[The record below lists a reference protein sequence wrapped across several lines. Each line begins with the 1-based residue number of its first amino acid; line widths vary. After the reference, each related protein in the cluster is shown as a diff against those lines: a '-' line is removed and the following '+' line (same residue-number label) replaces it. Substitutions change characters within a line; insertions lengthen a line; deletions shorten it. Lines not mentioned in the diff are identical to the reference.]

1 MTGWRERTE
10 RLTEKNEIIKTARK
24 LADDGLIVRSWG
36 NVSCRAGGGSF
47 FITASGRDYRS
58 MGEDDIA
65 EVSVSDLSFRKGV
78 VPSSE
83 MRVHREVYRIKEDA
97 GFVIH
102 THQSNASAVS
112 AMGIREVMLKQ
123 GRAFPSGKVICADYG
138 PSGSAELAEA
148 CASAAAETEGRAV
161 IMRNHGAL
169 CWGRDAA
176 EALEAAQ
183 ELEKLCGD
191 HLELMGIEQW
201 KKEEKN
207 TGAYRDEEGR
217 LWNRHPVVLK
227 ITEERDRLCAYLD
240 DFAQIAGAFADIKT
254 DLKEDDIKT
263 AEEQSVPLLIK
274 GMGALCQAARP
285 EDEEALFAVTEKN
298 CRAALAGWAAG
309 AKPLDSRSCILMR
322 EKYVNSYSRLFK

>member
-1 MTGWRERTE
+1 
-10 RLTEKNEIIKTARK
+10 
-24 LADDGLIVRSWG
+24 
-36 NVSCRAGGGSF
+36 
-47 FITASGRDYRS
+47 

-169 CWGRDAA
+169 CWEEMRRKR
-176 EALEAAQ
+176 L
-183 ELEKLCGD
+183 KPRRS
-191 HLELMGIEQW
+191 W
-201 KKEEKN
+201 KN
-207 TGAYRDEEGR
+207 CAGSSGAYG
-217 LWNRHPVVLK
+217 
-227 ITEERDRLCAYLD
+227 DR
-240 DFAQIAGAFADIKT
+240 
-254 DLKEDDIKT
+254 
-263 AEEQSVPLLIK
+263 
-274 GMGALCQAARP
+274 
-285 EDEEALFAVTEKN
+285 AVEK
-298 CRAALAGWAAG
+298 RRKKHRRIQG
-309 AKPLDSRSCILMR
+309 
-322 EKYVNSYSRLFK
+322 